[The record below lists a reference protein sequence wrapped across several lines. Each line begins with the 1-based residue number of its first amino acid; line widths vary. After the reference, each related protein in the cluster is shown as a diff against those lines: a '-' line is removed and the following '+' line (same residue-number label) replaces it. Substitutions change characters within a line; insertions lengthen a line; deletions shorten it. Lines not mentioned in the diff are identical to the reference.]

1 MINFRDKIRKL
12 LLIFHNFCCKI
23 KTEEVFFYYPAK
35 ERKIIMVRIIIGLKG
50 SGKTKH
56 LIELANKAVE
66 TSPGNVVCIEKGN
79 KLMFDVRHQVR
90 LVDTDVFG
98 VSGADQ
104 LFGMVCGIISA
115 NYDIK
120 DIFIDSSL
128 KICKDDKEEFVKLI
142 EALNKITTARE
153 INLVT
158 TASIDAAD
166 FPVALNKYIL

>member
-1 MINFRDKIRKL
+1 MYNKYRRFNLSKFPL
-12 LLIFHNFCCKI
+12 
-23 KTEEVFFYYPAK
+23 
-35 ERKIIMVRIIIGLKG
+35 ERMVHIMVRIIIGLKG

-79 KLMFDVRHQVR
+79 KLMFDIRHQVR
-90 LVDTDVFG
+90 LVDTDAFG
-98 VSGADQ
+98 INSAKE
-104 LFGMVCGIISA
+104 LYGMVCGIISA

-128 KICKDDKEEFVKLI
+128 KICKDDKAAFIELI
-142 EALNKITTARE
+142 EALDKVTAERE
-153 INLVT
+153 INCVT

-166 FPVALNKYIL
+166 FPAELNKYIL

>member
-1 MINFRDKIRKL
+1 MI
-12 LLIFHNFCCKI
+12 
-23 KTEEVFFYYPAK
+23 
-35 ERKIIMVRIIIGLKG
+35 RIIIGLKG

-98 VSGADQ
+98 ISNADE
-104 LFGMVCGIISA
+104 LYGMVCGIISA

-128 KICKDDKEEFVKLI
+128 KICKDDKEQYIKLI
-142 EALNKITTARE
+142 EKLDKITSEKE
-153 INLVT
+153 INCVT

>member
-1 MINFRDKIRKL
+1 
-12 LLIFHNFCCKI
+12 
-23 KTEEVFFYYPAK
+23 
-35 ERKIIMVRIIIGLKG
+35 MVRIIIGLKG

-79 KLMFDVRHQVR
+79 KLMFDILRQVR
-90 LVDTDVFG
+90 LVDTDLFG
-98 VSGADQ
+98 INNADQ
-104 LFGMVCGIISA
+104 LYGMVCGIISA

-128 KICKDDKEEFVKLI
+128 KICQDDKQDFIKLI
-142 EALNKITTARE
+142 KALDKITSEKE
-153 INLVT
+153 INCVT

-166 FPVALNKYIL
+166 FPVELNSYII

>member
-1 MINFRDKIRKL
+1 
-12 LLIFHNFCCKI
+12 
-23 KTEEVFFYYPAK
+23 
-35 ERKIIMVRIIIGLKG
+35 MVRIIIGLKG

-90 LVDTDVFG
+90 LVDTDMFG
-98 VSGADQ
+98 IGNADQ
-104 LFGMVCGIISA
+104 LYGMVCGIISA

-128 KICKDDKEEFVKLI
+128 KICKDDKAEFVKFI
-142 EALNKITTARE
+142 EALDKITSEKE
-153 INLVT
+153 INCIT

-166 FPVALNKYIL
+166 FPAELNKYIL

>member
-1 MINFRDKIRKL
+1 
-12 LLIFHNFCCKI
+12 
-23 KTEEVFFYYPAK
+23 
-35 ERKIIMVRIIIGLKG
+35 MVRIIIGLKG

-98 VSGADQ
+98 ISGSAE
-104 LFGMVCGIISA
+104 LYGMVCGIISA

-128 KICKDDKEEFVKLI
+128 KICKDDKEDFVKLI
-142 EALNKITTARE
+142 EALDKITTAKE

-158 TASIDAAD
+158 TASIDPAD
-166 FPVALNKYIL
+166 FPASLNKYIL